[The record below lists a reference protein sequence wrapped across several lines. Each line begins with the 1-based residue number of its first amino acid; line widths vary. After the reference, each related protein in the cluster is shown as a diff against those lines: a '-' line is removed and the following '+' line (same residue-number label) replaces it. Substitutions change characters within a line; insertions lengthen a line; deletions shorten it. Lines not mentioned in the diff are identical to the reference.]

1 MTAKKN
7 PTCCKRDEQVIKL
20 KNKVFCRFHQFDIL
34 FKLLQRSL
42 SALSLSCMTNGRFT
56 LGSITT
62 NTKRERKKNHK
73 NNDGLND
80 NNNYDKTYAG
90 AHERVEMK
98 AMA

>member
-1 MTAKKN
+1 MG
-7 PTCCKRDEQVIKL
+7 V
-20 KNKVFCRFHQFDIL
+20 
-34 FKLLQRSL
+34 LLWVQSQQ
-42 SALSLSCMTNGRFT
+42 
-56 LGSITT
+56 IQ
-62 NTKRERKKNHK
+62 REREKKNHK